1 MDKTAL
7 YKKFGE
13 RLSTIRKER
22 GLTQFDVANAMGTV
36 QSTYSGYELGT
47 RKVTLDIIL
56 SISKALSISPDEL
69 LSVSS
74 SPVQTEAE
82 ELTADQQQLLDDY
95 DKLNEDG
102 QSTARDAVHAL
113 TFLAKYKKC
122 YSAEFSQEA

>member
-13 RLSTIRKER
+13 RLSAIRKER

-69 LSVSS
+69 LSVS
-74 SPVQTEAE
+74 PTPLKTEVE
-82 ELTADQQQLLDDY
+82 ELTADQRQLLNDY
-95 DKLNEDG
+95 NKLNEDG
-102 QSTARDAVHAL
+102 QSTARDSVHAL